1 MIEFRRVVVD
11 EFGPFEHA
19 ELDLYRR
26 GLVLIKGDN
35 RDSTAAD
42 SNGAGK
48 TNLFRAIAWALFGD
62 TIEGDKT
69 DEVVRKGQKS
79 CAVSVEWSDGEDLY
93 RVQRARLGAN
103 PKLLLE
109 RNGQDISGAVVRD
122 TQAAIHSLL
131 GMDFRTFRNTVL
143 YGQGDVNKFAD
154 PRTTDAERKAVLKR
168 VLRLEVVD
176 AAQKHMTDQRKL
188 IEKQRDSLSQRFQVL
203 EGKLAEVDMGRA
215 KERLSELRAKMGE
228 VEKKVARRVK
238 LEKVAAEIAEVLR
251 ACDERRVEVERLR
264 AVQRGVE
271 SALAGRAAELRA
283 HQREVRDLA
292 DRVALFD
299 SGRCPTCTT
308 PVTGGNVR
316 QHVEDL
322 KANAEVLREE
332 EVSLRDAITAME
344 VERDDVAAKLA
355 KLAED
360 LTDER
365 DWRTRYGE
373 VLRDLKAIETAAR
386 DLKELEGWV
395 DDCRAEIRE
404 IAVKRETLAGE
415 IADVRT
421 RLEELE
427 NEERHVRFWCDGF
440 GNGGLVSHILD
451 GVVPELTARANEHLA
466 VLSDGDIR
474 VRFDTETSLKSG
486 EVRDKFD
493 VIVDAEGLE
502 AVRPSTG
509 QLKKVTLAA
518 DLGLMDLVAARERA
532 AVDLLLLDEV
542 LDGLDGAGRA
552 RVVDLLNELRKTKSS
567 IFVVSHDPALEQ
579 LFENVVTVVKENSV
593 SRVEA

>member
-1 MIEFRRVVVD
+1 VIEFRRVVID

-35 RDSTAAD
+35 RDTTAAD
-42 SNGAGK
+42 SNAAGK
-48 TNLFRAIAWALFGD
+48 TSIFRAIAWALFGD

-103 PKLLLE
+103 PKFVLE

-122 TQAAIHSLL
+122 TQAEVHRLL

-154 PRTTDAERKAVLKR
+154 PRTTDAERKAVLKK

-176 AAQKHMTDQRKL
+176 AAQKQMAERRKL
-188 IEKQRDSLSQRFQVL
+188 VEKQRAALQQRRLVV
-203 EGKLAEVDMGRA
+203 EGRLGEVDPQRA
-215 KERLSELRAKMGE
+215 KERLQELVAKSGE
-228 VEKKVARRVK
+228 VEKKVRLKPK
-238 LEKVAAEIAEVLR
+238 LERMTGEIAELLKTCETR
-251 ACDERRVEVERLR
+251 HIEADKLR
-264 AVQRGVE
+264 AVQRGIDI
-271 SALAGRAAELRA
+271 ALSDRQAELRA
-283 HQREVRDLA
+283 RGRELA
-292 DRVALFD
+292 GIAEQIGLFD
-299 SGRCPTCTT
+299 AGRCPTCTT
-308 PVTGGNVR
+308 PATDRHVR

-322 KANAEVLREE
+322 KANVTVLLDEEKTIREAIREIEKEREQVAAKLCQIVADLADEKEWQRRHGEVLRE
-332 EVSLRDAITAME
+332 LKA
-344 VERDDVAAKLA
+344 VER
-355 KLAED
+355 
-360 LTDER
+360 
-365 DWRTRYGE
+365 
-373 VLRDLKAIETAAR
+373 AAR
-386 DLKELEGWV
+386 DLKELAGWADECRTEIKAAADKRKSLEDEMAGV
-395 DDCRAEIRE
+395 DSKLADLDAEDE
-404 IAVKRETLAGE
+404 
-415 IADVRT
+415 
-421 RLEELE
+421 
-427 NEERHVRFWCDGF
+427 HVRFWCDGF

-451 GVVPELTARANEHLA
+451 GVIPELTARANEHLS

-474 VRFDTETSLKSG
+474 VRFDTETALKSG

-542 LDGLDGAGRA
+542 LDGLDASGRA
-552 RVVDLLNELRKTKSS
+552 RVVDLLTELSRTKSS

-579 LFENVVTVVKENSV
+579 LFEHVVVVTKERGV
-593 SRVEA
+593 ARLEA